1 MHARTRAPA
10 SGEEVP
16 LEASGDESSART
28 VITPAVALLVH
39 KLNLWASVQLWIMHA
54 LRVATGRPQ
63 RAPRQARAQ
72 GGGAP
77 QRFELSVQL
86 LHEAAWLGGVGRGER
101 WRGQGA
107 ERQRGG
113 VV

>member
-63 RAPRQARAQ
+63 RAPRQALR
-72 GGGAP
+72 
-77 QRFELSVQL
+77 S
-86 LHEAAWLGGVGRGER
+86 LHTHTQPCHSPRRCGTRPW
-101 WRGQGA
+101 
-107 ERQRGG
+107 
-113 VV
+113 